1 PMQAEFSDALLED
14 LDQLIRLHDRELDA
28 ETLKALKVADFPAG
42 LALGPDN
49 EIAALAHAN
58 VAQALAVLPE
68 NPLQQTIDE
77 LAADYAAI

>member
-1 PMQAEFSDALLED
+1 MANPMQAEFSDALLED

-49 EIAALAHAN
+49 EIAALA
-58 VAQALAVLPE
+58 VLPE
-68 NPLQQTIDE
+68 NPL
-77 LAADYAAI
+77 